1 MPSVP
6 LTVIFWLASAA
17 VALGQV
23 MILRSTVRAW
33 RVAGGPVPLIER
45 VFAFAPSLVLALV
58 LWLSY
63 QSAVAPPVM
72 EVEFPA
78 LMGTRL

>member
-6 LTVIFWLASAA
+6 LTVIFWLATAA
-17 VALGQV
+17 VAVGQV
-23 MILRSTVRAW
+23 MILRSTLRAW
-33 RVAGGPVPLIER
+33 RAAGGPVPVLER
-45 VFAFAPSLVLALV
+45 VFAFAPALVLALV

-63 QSAVAPPVM
+63 QAAVAPPTM